1 MGLDRDPGT
10 LDFFEAG
17 IVLLHWIQAQGP
29 AQKKGRGG
37 REKREREKRRGSL
50 WTV

>member
-10 LDFFEAG
+10 LDFFEAD
-17 IVLLHWIQAQGP
+17 IVLLHWGTGA
-29 AQKKGRGG
+29 KKGREGP
-37 REKREREKRRGSL
+37 EKRESEKGKGSL